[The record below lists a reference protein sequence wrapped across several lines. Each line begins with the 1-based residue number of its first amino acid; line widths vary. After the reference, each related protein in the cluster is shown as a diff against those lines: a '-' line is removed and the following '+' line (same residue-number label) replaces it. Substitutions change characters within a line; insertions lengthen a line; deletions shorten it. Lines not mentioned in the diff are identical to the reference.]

1 MQASPSVW
9 SPMKSILRSAVLSA
23 LIVPLFSFAQNAPSQ
38 APALLRA
45 QEPSPIQGDPKDDAN
60 APAWLRVQI
69 LLDRMQ
75 FGPGEIDARWGSN
88 TERAI
93 AAFQRSRNLEASG
106 ALDEATWQALNT
118 DTVPVL
124 VEYRLTAE
132 DVAGPYSA
140 LPDDMMA
147 KAALPRLGFASLA
160 EALGERFHSSP
171 ALLKALNP
179 DADLAREGTALWVPN
194 VQASAPAKAA
204 SVVVDKS
211 DASVLLMDGQG
222 RVYARYPASTG
233 SEHDPL
239 PIGKWTIKGVARDP
253 HFQYNPE
260 LFWDA
265 DPAHKGA
272 KIAPGPNN
280 PVGVVWVD
288 LSKDHYG
295 IHGTPEPGMVGKTES
310 HGCIRMTN
318 WNAAALANAV
328 APGTPALLQQ

>member
-1 MQASPSVW
+1 
-9 SPMKSILRSAVLSA
+9 MKSILRSAVLSA
-23 LIVPLFSFAQNAPSQ
+23 LILPAFSFAQSVTSGAPV
-38 APALLRA
+38 LLRA
-45 QEPSPIQGDPKDDAN
+45 LEPSPIQGDPKDDAN

-93 AAFQRSRNLEASG
+93 AAFQRSRDLETSG

-118 DTVPVL
+118 DASPVL

-140 LPDDMMA
+140 MPDDMMA
-147 KAALPRLGFASLA
+147 KAALSRLGFASLV

-179 DADLAREGTALWVPN
+179 NADLTREGTALWVPD
-194 VQASAPAKAA
+194 VQATEPAKAA

-211 DASVLLMDGQG
+211 DASVMLRDDQG

-239 PIGKWTIKGVARDP
+239 PIGNWTIKGVARDP
-253 HFQYNPE
+253 HFQYNPK

-265 DPAHKGA
+265 EPGHKGA
-272 KIAPGPNN
+272 RIAPGPNN

-328 APGTPALLQQ
+328 APGTPTLLQQ

>member
-1 MQASPSVW
+1 
-9 SPMKSILRSAVLSA
+9 MKSILQSAALAA
-23 LIVPLFSFAQNAPSQ
+23 LIVPVLSLAQGAPAD
-38 APALLRA
+38 APALMRA
-45 QEPSPIQGDPKDDAN
+45 LEASAIQGDLKDDAN
-60 APAWLRVQI
+60 APARLRAQI

-75 FGPGEIDARWGSN
+75 FGPGEIDGRWGSN

-93 AAFQRSRNLEASG
+93 AAFQRSRNLDASG
-106 ALDEATWQALNT
+106 SLDEATWQALNT
-118 DTVPVL
+118 DAAPVL
-124 VEYRLTAE
+124 VEYRLTAQ
-132 DVAGPYSA
+132 DIAGPYTA

-147 KAALPRLGFASLA
+147 KAALPQLGFASLA
-160 EALGERFHSSP
+160 EALGERFHASP
-171 ALLKALNP
+171 ALLEALNP
-179 DADLAREGTALWVPN
+179 GADLTREGTTLWVPN
-194 VQASAPAKAA
+194 VQAAEPAKAA
-204 SVVVDKS
+204 SVIVDKS
-211 DASVLLMDGQG
+211 DASVMLRDAQG
-222 RVYARYPASTG
+222 HVYARYPASTG

-253 HFQYNPE
+253 HFQYNPK

-265 DPAHKGA
+265 EPGHKGA

-280 PVGVVWVD
+280 PVGVVWID

-318 WNAAALANAV
+318 WNAATLANAV